1 MERSNMPEKDPNNTA
16 LFVEW
21 LRQFM
26 PYLSTFF
33 LSTWGGVV
41 NPITTLRSVR
51 KEFQLKE
58 LIFDLVVSSFAGL
71 LTHFFCEYSN
81 VGGSMSAIL
90 IAVSGHMGTRA
101 IAGFEKMRD
110 RIFGV
115 TEERRIEERRSND
128 DATNEKP

>member
-41 NPITTLRSVR
+41 NHITTLRNGR
-51 KEFQLKE
+51 KKFQLKE
-58 LIFDLVVSSFAGL
+58 LLFDLVISTFAGL
-71 LTHFFCEYSN
+71 ITFYFCRSAGISET
-81 VGGSMSAIL
+81 MSAVL
-90 IAVSGHMGTRA
+90 IAISGHMGTRA
-101 IAGFEKMRD
+101 IAGFET
-110 RIFGV
+110 V
-115 TEERRIEERRSND
+115 YRRIIGAKES
-128 DATNEKP
+128 TNEQN

>member
-16 LFVEW
+16 LFVEL

-33 LSTWGGVV
+33 LSTWGGIVSY
-41 NPITTLRSVR
+41 IQRLRIHRSR
-51 KEFQLKE
+51 FNWKDST
-58 LIFDLVVSSFAGL
+58 FDLVISSFAGL

-101 IAGFEKMRD
+101 IAGFEVIYH
-110 RIFGV
+110 RIIGV
-115 TEERRIEERRSND
+115 KKDE
-128 DATNEKP
+128 